1 MVSSNPRRKITP
13 DLQRVML
20 YVLIQ
25 MIHAE
30 GLGAKSQR
38 SYAKSLGVSVG
49 QLSNAINAI
58 MDALEDADVALDFP
72 RDGGAPSLR
81 EMLFRYDHA
90 CRQLEAGA
98 DPDDMIL
105 RIDEVALRPKPGWEP
120 FLRDLLPDVW
130 NLPWAKEMW
139 EHRKLEGW
147 LMGRHGSEVATTQVA
162 LMVADS
168 IFQELRVPH
177 AELGWG
183 CVPEELTAALPISL
197 RSSLRVQDKL
207 DEWMVDRDRNQGS
220 RMLHEII
227 NILAGGRTPVFS
239 WNHCQ
244 WNIHRVRRQ
253 EGSWWLDTFNEN
265 GNVRAWDC
273 RGLLDLKI
281 HDISKIEL
289 PKGIVF
295 KTQAASRSEFSC
307 YPITVDRP
315 GCCSLAFPRGE
326 TFLLDA
332 APSVTLS
339 DLQRW
344 INAREVDNILGRSGV
359 PISWAT
365 FQIMPRYSL
374 ATADD
379 PAWIEFCSRLMRY
392 AGRVR
397 LRTPGDSALER
408 HPMLSWCT
416 GELDSRLLGVL

>member
-1 MVSSNPRRKITP
+1 MVSSNPKRKITP

-38 SYAKSLGVSVG
+38 AYAKSLGVSVG

-72 RDGGAPSLR
+72 RDGALSLR
-81 EMLFRYDHA
+81 EMLFMYDHA

-98 DPDDMIL
+98 DPDDLIL
-105 RIDEVALRPKPGWEP
+105 RIDEVALRPKPGWET
-120 FLRDLLPDVW
+120 FLRDLLPEVW

-147 LMGRHGSEVATTQVA
+147 FMGRRGSEVATTQVA
-162 LMVADS
+162 LMVANS
-168 IFQELRVPH
+168 IFHELRVPH

-183 CVPEELTAALPISL
+183 CVPEELTAALPEAL
-197 RSSLRVQDKL
+197 RSALNFDGAWNA
-207 DEWMVDRDRNQGS
+207 EWMVDRDRSQGS

-227 NILAGGRTPVFS
+227 NILAGGRTPVFA
-239 WNHCQ
+239 WNYDQ

-253 EGSWWLDTFNEN
+253 EGTWWLDTFNED
-265 GNVRAWDC
+265 GHIRAWDC

-281 HDISKIEL
+281 NDVSKVEL
-289 PKGIVF
+289 PKGVAF
-295 KTQAASRSEFSC
+295 GTQAVSHRECSC
-307 YPITVDRP
+307 YPVTVDRP

-339 DLQRW
+339 DLHRW
-344 INAREVDNILGRSGV
+344 ISAHQVDNILGRSGV
-359 PISWAT
+359 PVSWAT
-365 FQIMPRYSL
+365 YQIMPRYSS
-374 ATADD
+374 ATAGD
-379 PAWIEFCSRLMRY
+379 PAWIEFCSRLMHY

-397 LRTPGDSALER
+397 LRTPANPEIEA

-416 GELDSRLLGVL
+416 GAIDSHLLDVA